1 MGKLAPLVRLIS
13 ALAGCIAGCLV
24 GGGAALAQGG
34 YPARPVTVV
43 VPFAA
48 GGSVDTAARIVT
60 EKLAERLKQ
69 TIIVENV
76 TGAAGTLGTLR
87 AVRAPADGY
96 TLLFAVA
103 TPINVAPVVSPSTVR
118 YDALKDL
125 APVARVAN
133 STFVM
138 VGRRDLPAADIAAL
152 VQLAKQQPGKLNYGT
167 DGVGGSMHLATE
179 LIKQKAG
186 IAVQHVPYR
195 SGPQVLTELAGG
207 QLDLA
212 VMPLALVRGFVKDGK
227 VRAYGVLSRQRW
239 DEALPGVPS
248 LSSYEPLKDV
258 DERSWYGVL
267 VPAATDKAIVER
279 LSAEL
284 SKVVA
289 EPDVARKLAD
299 AGLMPAPLAAA
310 AFGELIRQERQ
321 VVSGIVAAAGIKIE

>member
-1 MGKLAPLVRLIS
+1 MRPLAFVATLVSSLVLS
-13 ALAGCIAGCLV
+13 GVAIAQV
-24 GGGAALAQGG
+24 SG
-34 YPARPVTVV
+34 YPSRPITVV

-48 GGSVDTAARIVT
+48 GGSVDTAARVVT
-60 EKLAERLKQ
+60 DKLAQQLKQ
-69 TIIVENV
+69 TLIVENV
-76 TGAAGTLGTLR
+76 AGAAGTLGTQR
-87 AVRAPADGY
+87 VVRSPADGY

-103 TPINVAPVVSPSTVR
+103 TPINVAPVVSPTTVR

-125 APVARVAN
+125 LPVARVAN
-133 STFVM
+133 STFVL
-138 VGRRDLPAADIAAL
+138 VGRPDLPATDTAAL
-152 VQLAKQQPGKLNYGT
+152 VQLAKQQPGKLNVGT
-167 DGVGGSMHLATE
+167 DGIGGSMHLATE

-212 VMPLALVRGFVKDGK
+212 VMPLALVRPFVKDGK

-239 DEALPGVPS
+239 DAALPGVPS
-248 LSSYEPLKDV
+248 VTEYAPLKDI

-267 VPAATDKAIVER
+267 APAGTDKAIVER

-284 SKVVA
+284 AKAVA
-289 EPDVARKLAD
+289 DPDVARKLAD
-299 AGLMPAPLAAA
+299 AGLAPAPLAAA